1 MRIRHSI
8 CLQPLVSYYGSS
20 FLLPALDLSALQR
33 SFEGLEDRFADLE
46 KSAETQ
52 LKVCILEKEEILKQV
67 GDLNEQIAFERH
79 ERAREQRDIQ
89 KNLDELQ
96 AQLLHANEKNKKL
109 LLELDR
115 ASESC
120 ELMSLQLDQ
129 AKKQI
134 ERLYSADVCK
144 SVVLGESI
152 KLNNKIVPMLASLSC
167 ND

>member
-1 MRIRHSI
+1 M
-8 CLQPLVSYYGSS
+8 P
-20 FLLPALDLSALQR
+20 
-33 SFEGLEDRFADLE
+33 EDRFVDLE
-46 KSAETQ
+46 KAETQ
-52 LKVCILEKEEILKQV
+52 LKVYIFIKKILKQV
-67 GDLNEQIAFERH
+67 GELNEQIALSGRNGKGAERWT
-79 ERAREQRDIQ
+79 E
-89 KNLDELQ
+89 NLDELQ